1 MPFTSYQMQ
10 AQGKCNGTLEVPGDK
25 SISHRA
31 IMLASLAQGV
41 SEVKGFLPS
50 TDCEATLAA
59 FQSMSVE
66 VERVSATCL
75 RIHGVGLHGL
85 QLPKNDLDMG
95 NSGTAM
101 RLMAGVLCGQK
112 FASVLT
118 GDESLSARPM
128 QRIQEPLL
136 KMQADISMSSNGT
149 PPLVINKLNNNASQ
163 LVGINYQLPVASAQV
178 KSCLLLAGLYAQ
190 GETCIEEKAQTRDHT
205 ERMLQSFAYPIKIEQ
220 QENSKNIC
228 IQGGN
233 ALIAANITI
242 PADISSAAFFIV
254 GALISKAG
262 KLELKNIGI
271 NPTRNGVIE
280 ILRLM
285 GADIELKNE
294 KMFGVE
300 PVADVVVRSSKLKGI
315 QIPTHLISNAID
327 EFPIIFIAAACANG
341 VTELSDAE
349 ELRVK
354 ESDRIH
360 NMAVGLS
367 AVGIEV
373 REKADG
379 IKITGGRIKGGEVDS
394 GGDHRVAMSFAIA
407 SVASEQA
414 ITILNTENV
423 ATSFPEFV
431 ASAKQV
437 GLEFC

>member
-59 FQSMSVE
+59 FQSMGVK
-66 VERVSATCL
+66 VERVSSSCL
-75 RIHGVGLHGL
+75 RINGVGLHGL

-136 KMQADISMSSNGT
+136 KMQADISMSPNGI
-149 PPLVINKLNNNASQ
+149 PPLVINKLNNNISQ

-190 GETCIEEKAQTRDHT
+190 GETCVEEKAQTRDHT

-220 QENSKNIC
+220 QDNNKNIC

-233 ALIAANITI
+233 ALIATNITI

-254 GALISKAG
+254 GALISKAS

-294 KMFGVE
+294 KMFGAE

-341 VTELSDAE
+341 VTELSGAE